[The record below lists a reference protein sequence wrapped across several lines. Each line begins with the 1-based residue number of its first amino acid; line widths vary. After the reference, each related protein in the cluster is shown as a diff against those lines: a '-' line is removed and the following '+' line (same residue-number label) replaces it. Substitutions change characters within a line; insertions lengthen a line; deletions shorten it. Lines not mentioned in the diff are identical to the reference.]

1 MVLSVL
7 LMLILGIPLVVLVG
21 SVRSPLY
28 VDSAHS
34 RNRRPIEESRF
45 SQQGLFSER
54 DYSGNASETLS
65 NSSFQSYPFDQP
77 LYGDAIGSSSAYE
90 GFRTSTASMS
100 RNQYARNRKG
110 QTDYYQRYTH
120 DSSSSLDLR
129 PLSSNT
135 SQSIRDVPN
144 FQQPFSAFNRTSHN
158 RGNEYSHGLMD
169 NSYYTPLS
177 YGFDNSYITR
187 DSYSRPYYG
196 NNQDD
201 LYSRPLSHDRSLY
214 SHQVEYPDY
223 MSPSVSYYPSSSEMD
238 YSAYRSRYP
247 RYKESP
253 HNYHTQTVEMPSATG
268 TSPSLDGSYGIM
280 KGMPQYSVIKQK
292 VDEAIAIKSYNVDV
306 ARERLEQ
313 LSMEYSTCHLVW
325 MELSRLEMEQGNVRQ
340 CREVILKGLSFLPHS
355 EPLLEKRVKVE
366 ERLRNEKGVIACA
379 QEFLNMDNSRCVKS
393 IVEAAIVVAK
403 LGYGFEASELFKS
416 LCDHHFFT
424 QGGVTLDYIRFVFK
438 TEDYY
443 RGLSLLRK
451 TLQSLTKHGP
461 IWFFTFSVLE
471 QHHTITGARHDISR
485 RRENKDLT
493 DHIHK
498 ALRSLESDL
507 HWKVYYIAAQAQLRS
522 FTHIRLWARTRK
534 RYLRDYILYYPG
546 VIRVCFEYLKRCVEL
561 CPEDFKWKVW
571 LLAGRVEALAGNTGF
586 ALQVEFCL

>member
-1 MVLSVL
+1 M
-7 LMLILGIPLVVLVG
+7 
-21 SVRSPLY
+21 
-28 VDSAHS
+28 
-34 RNRRPIEESRF
+34 
-45 SQQGLFSER
+45 FSER
-54 DYSGNASETLS
+54 DYSGSVSETIS

-77 LYGDAIGSSSAYE
+77 LYGDPIGSSSPYE
-90 GFRTSTASMS
+90 DYRTSSTSMG
-100 RNQYARNRKG
+100 RNQYTRNRKG
-110 QTDYYQRYTH
+110 QPDYSQRISH
-120 DSSSSLDLR
+120 DSSSSLGFR
-129 PLSSNT
+129 PLSNT
-135 SQSIRDVPN
+135 PQSIRDVQSYQLQRPS
-144 FQQPFSAFNRTSHN
+144 FSRPSHS
-158 RGNEYSHGLMD
+158 RGNEYSLMD
-169 NSYYTPLS
+169 SRYYAPLS
-177 YGFDNSYITR
+177 YGFDTVYSTR
-187 DSYSRPYYG
+187 DSYGRPYYG
-196 NNQDD
+196 YNQDER
-201 LYSRPLSHDRSLY
+201 YSKPLTHERPLY
-214 SHQVEYPDY
+214 PHQVEYPEY
-223 MSPSVSYYPSSSEMD
+223 VPPSVSYYPSSSEMD
-238 YSAYRSRYP
+238 YSSHRSRYP
-247 RYKESP
+247 RYKESS
-253 HNYHTQTVEMPSATG
+253 HNYHTQTVEMPAAI
-268 TSPSLDGSYGIM
+268 SPSSSLDGSYGIM
-280 KGMPQYSVIKQK
+280 KGMPQYGVIKQK
-292 VDEAIAIKSYNVDV
+292 VDEAITIKSYNVDI

-313 LSMEYSTCHLVW
+313 LSVEYPTCHLVW

-340 CREVILKGLSFLPHS
+340 CREVILKGLTFLPHS

-379 QEFLNMDNSRCVKS
+379 QEFLNMENSRCVKS

-586 ALQVEFCL
+586 ALQVEL